1 MSLSYLNHQLKLDEN
16 LPPAYVIGRM
26 EDEGILENGA
36 FYDVNDNN
44 NKLVMTV
51 GYRLNDN
58 SVILDSHIDY
68 HNLVPSHFHAD
79 LFEEILSC
87 LLCHLRLA
95 LLRF

>member
-1 MSLSYLNHQLKLDEN
+1 MSLSYLNYQLKLDEN

-51 GYRLNDN
+51 GYDN
-58 SVILDSHIDY
+58 RD
-68 HNLVPSHFHAD
+68 N
-79 LFEEILSC
+79 
-87 LLCHLRLA
+87 R
-95 LLRF
+95 RF